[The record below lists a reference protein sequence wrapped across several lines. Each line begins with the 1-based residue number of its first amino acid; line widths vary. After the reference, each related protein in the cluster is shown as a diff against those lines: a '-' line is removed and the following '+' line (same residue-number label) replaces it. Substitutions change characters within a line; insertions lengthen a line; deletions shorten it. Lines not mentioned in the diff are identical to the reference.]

1 MRLLIVEDNRE
12 LGQLLTESLNASGFA
27 ADVRGSVADAVSALA
42 GSEFAA
48 IVLDLGLPDGDGL
61 SLLRALR
68 HRNDRTP
75 VVVLTGRAA
84 RAARDDALKNGA
96 DDYLVKPFAFDELT
110 VRIRALLRRPEDLL
124 GASLTLGNVVLYP
137 DARQV
142 FVAEQTRFFPPRE
155 LAVLEVLMQHG
166 GAVVARER
174 LELRVFGVKLDAAS
188 NDIDVSAQQLRKQ
201 LAEAKASVQIHTIRG
216 VGHLIIER
224 PS

>member
-1 MRLLIVEDNRE
+1 MRLLIVEDNME
-12 LGQLLTESLNASGFA
+12 LGQLLTESLVASGFA
-27 ADVRGSVADAVSALA
+27 ADVRGSVAAAVAAL
-42 GSEFAA
+42 GSSEFAA

-68 HRNDRTP
+68 HRCDRTP
-75 VVVLTGRAA
+75 VIVLTGRAA

-124 GASLTLGNVVLYP
+124 GASLRLGNVVLYP

-142 FVAEQTRFFPPRE
+142 FVAEQTRFFSPRE
-155 LAVLEVLMQHG
+155 LTVLEVLMQQSG
-166 GAVVARER
+166 EAVARER
-174 LELRVFGVKLDAAS
+174 LALRVFGVQLDATS
-188 NDIDVSAQQLRKQ
+188 NDVDVSVQRLRKQ
-201 LAEAKASVQIHTIRG
+201 LADAKAAVQIHTIRG
-216 VGHLIIER
+216 VGYMIVER